1 MTSKAFPI
9 RAAAI
14 GLAFLI
20 SACAGTGTATRT
32 GPAAPAATPSSPAAP
47 APAPGQGAH
56 DNLNAVVWMQTA
68 AEYRAATLSI
78 FGAATALLDRAL
90 ADPGWDALPP
100 EERTGR
106 RVENL
111 LPAIIVDADE
121 AVIDNSPYQAR
132 LIETGQAFDADTWY
146 AWTQERR
153 ATAVPGALEFL
164 RTAAQRGI
172 TVFYVTNRAAS
183 EKAATY
189 DNLRALGFPLSDPED
204 TVLTIDENQGW
215 SSEKRSRRQFVGEQ
229 YRVLMMFGDNLG
241 DFVAGSRGHVQ
252 ARAGQVQ
259 GHQGWWGT
267 RWFMLPN
274 PSYGGWESAVVGDAP
289 DASARKRRAL
299 RSR

>member
-1 MTSKAFPI
+1 MTPTRFSL
-9 RAAAI
+9 RAAVL

-20 SACAGTGTATRT
+20 SACAGTATRGPVPGTAPT
-32 GPAAPAATPSSPAAP
+32 APGSSVP
-47 APAPGQGAH
+47 APAPEPGHGPH

-78 FGAATALLDRAL
+78 FGAASALLGQAL

-100 EERTGR
+100 EERGGR
-106 RVENL
+106 RVEHL

-132 LIETGQAFDADTWY
+132 LIERGQAFDSQTWHD
-146 AWTQERR
+146 WTQERR

-164 RTAAQRGI
+164 RSAAQRGI
-172 TVFYVTNRAAS
+172 TVFYVTNRAAA

-189 DNLRALGFPLSDPED
+189 DNLRALGFPMSDPED

-215 SSEKRSRRQFVGEQ
+215 SSEKRSRRQFVAEQ

-241 DFVAGSRGHVQ
+241 DFVAGSRGAVDARASQVQ
-252 ARAGQVQ
+252 AHR
-259 GHQGWWGT
+259 GWWGT

-289 DASARKRRAL
+289 DATARKRRAL